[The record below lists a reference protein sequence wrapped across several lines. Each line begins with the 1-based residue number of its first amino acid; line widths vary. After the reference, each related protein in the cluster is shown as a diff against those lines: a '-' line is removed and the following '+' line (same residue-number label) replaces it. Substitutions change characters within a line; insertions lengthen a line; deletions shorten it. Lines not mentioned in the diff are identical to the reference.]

1 MIKTDNPTKTVVKAK
16 RIKYGFELNFPNE
29 FTIRD
34 LRKAKNH
41 KVKYITLYSRVKRA
55 LEEGTIV
62 EAGLKDPDRTR
73 RGRKEMIYRLVS
85 DQVAE
90 APVATADV
98 AVPSVTNW

>member
-1 MIKTDNPTKTVVKAK
+1 MINTDNPTKTVIKAK

-73 RGRKEMIYRLVS
+73 RGRKETVYRLV
-85 DQVAE
+85 DQEVAQT
-90 APVATADV
+90 PVATADV
-98 AVPSVTNW
+98 AVPSATNW